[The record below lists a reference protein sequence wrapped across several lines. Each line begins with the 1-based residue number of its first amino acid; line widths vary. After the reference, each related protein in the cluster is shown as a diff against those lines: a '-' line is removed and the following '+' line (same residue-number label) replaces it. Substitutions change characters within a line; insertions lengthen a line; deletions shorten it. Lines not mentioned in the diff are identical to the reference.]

1 MKILVTGAAGFI
13 GYHVVER
20 LLQEGHTVTGVD
32 SLVPY
37 YDVRLKQKRV
47 ALLKKYPRFTFS
59 RISLTDYKRL
69 EKLVQETKPAEIIH
83 LAAQAGVR
91 YSLTDPW
98 AYADANYLG
107 TLNVFEV
114 ARRTK
119 RPRVV
124 YASSSSVY
132 GANTEQPFREDQR
145 VDRPI
150 SLYAATKKANESL
163 AHAYNHL
170 FGIEMIGLRFFTVY
184 GPWGRPDMALFKFVR
199 AAISGDVIELYNQ
212 GKAKRSFTYIDDIVD
227 GIVRLVKVK
236 PQARYEMYNL
246 GGTEAVELV
255 RFVKIIEDRVGKTT
269 RKKLLP
275 LQPGD
280 VEATVAD
287 CSKARK
293 DFGYEPTVS
302 IEEGI
307 ARFVDWFRAHET
319 FLLSLERGKQ

>member
-1 MKILVTGAAGFI
+1 MKVLVTGAAGFI
-13 GYHVVER
+13 GYHVAER
-20 LLQEGHTVTGVD
+20 LLQEGHTVIGAD
-32 SLVPY
+32 SMLPY
-37 YDVRLKQKRV
+37 YDVRLKQKRIQ
-47 ALLKKYPRFTFS
+47 LLKKHSHFTFS
-59 RISLTDYKRL
+59 RISLSDFKKL
-69 EKLVQETKPAEIIH
+69 EKLVKETKPAQIVH

-107 TLNVFEV
+107 TLNIFEV

-119 RPRVV
+119 RSRVI

-199 AAISGDVIELYNQ
+199 AAISGETIELYNQ

-227 GIVRLVKVK
+227 GIVRLLQTR
-236 PQARYEMYNL
+236 PTGRYELYNL
-246 GGTEAVELV
+246 GGSEAVELV
-255 RFVKIIEDRVGKTT
+255 RFVKIIEDRVGKGAK
-269 RKKLLP
+269 KKLLP

-287 CSKARK
+287 CSKAKK
-293 DFGYEPTVS
+293 DFGYTPTIG

-307 ARFVDWFRAHET
+307 ARFVDWFRAHEA